1 MTHDLENK
9 PDEDRDPLRYSTSYH
24 APVLCDVVVKELVT
38 DRSGVY
44 VDATLGGGGHSS
56 ALLDRLGPEGR
67 VIGIDQDSDAIEEA
81 SKRLRTAQDNGRF
94 AAIHGSFS
102 NIKELLRNSGIEKI
116 HGLLLD
122 LGVSSHQ
129 FDMKERGFSFQ
140 GTGQIDMRMD
150 QRSSVSAYDIV
161 NQWPPEELKRL
172 FRQYG
177 EEPAAA
183 RIARRIAEKRPLQT
197 TTALA
202 DVVRSTVPSR
212 QADKTLA
219 RVFQALRIEVNQE
232 LAALEHALHAS
243 VDLVHPGGRIAVI
256 SYHSLEDRRVKR
268 FLKYGNLDGKPVRDL
283 YGNLLTP
290 WRMIHRH
297 VIQPDEVEISH
308 NSRARSA
315 RLRIAERTT
324 HNTSESATP

>member
-9 PDEDRDPLRYSTSYH
+9 PDEDRDPLRYSTPYH

-56 ALLDRLGPEGR
+56 ALLDQLEPDGR
-67 VIGIDQDSDAIEEA
+67 VLGIDQDKDAIEEA
-81 SKRLRTAQDNGRF
+81 TRRLSTAIEHGRF
-94 AAIHGSFS
+94 ITIRGSFS
-102 NIKELLRNSGIEKI
+102 HIKELLNTLGIDKI
-116 HGLLLD
+116 QGLLLD

-129 FDMKERGFSFQ
+129 FNTKERGFSFQ

-150 QRSSVSAYDIV
+150 QRSSVSAYEIV
-161 NQWPPEELKRL
+161 NQWPQEELKRL
-172 FRQYG
+172 FKQYG

-183 RIARRIAEKRPLQT
+183 RIARRIVEKRPLQT

-202 DVVRSTVPSR
+202 DVVRSTVPTR
-212 QADKTLA
+212 QAEKTLA

-232 LAALEHALHAS
+232 LDALERALHAS
-243 VDLVHPGGRIAVI
+243 VDLLYPGGRIAVI

-268 FLKYGNLDGKPVRDL
+268 FLKYGNMEGKPVRDL
-283 YGNLLTP
+283 YGNLITP
-290 WRMIHRH
+290 WQMLHRH
-297 VIQPDEVEISH
+297 VIQPDETEITK
-308 NSRARSA
+308 NPRARSA

-324 HNTSESATP
+324 HNTSESATY

>member
-1 MTHDLENK
+1 MAHDPENK
-9 PDEDRDPLRYSTSYH
+9 LDGDRDPLRYSTPYH

-56 ALLDRLGPEGR
+56 ALLDRLDARGR
-67 VIGIDQDSDAIEEA
+67 VIGIDQDIDAIEEA
-81 SKRLRTAQDNGRF
+81 SQRLNDAHSNGRF
-94 AAIHGSFS
+94 TALHGSFS
-102 NIKELLRNSGIEKI
+102 IIEQLLNNAEIYQI
-116 HGLLLD
+116 DGLLMD

-129 FDMKERGFSFQ
+129 FNEKERGFSFQ
-140 GTGQIDMRMD
+140 GTGKIDMRMD
-150 QRSSVSAYDIV
+150 QRTNLSAYDIV

-172 FRQYG
+172 FKQYG

-183 RIARRIAEKRPLQT
+183 RIARRIAEKRPLET

-232 LAALEHALHAS
+232 LKALEHALHAS
-243 VDLVHPGGRIAVI
+243 VDLLRPGGRIAVI

-268 FLKYGNLDGKPVRDL
+268 FLRYGNMDGTPVRDL

-290 WRMIHRH
+290 WRLIHRH
-297 VIQPDEVEISH
+297 VIQPDEAEISL
-308 NSRARSA
+308 NPRARSA

-324 HNTSESATP
+324 HTISQTAT

>member
-1 MTHDLENK
+1 MTPDQENK
-9 PDEDRDPLRYSTSYH
+9 FDSEHDPLRYSTPYH

-38 DRSGVY
+38 DRSGIY
-44 VDATLGGGGHSS
+44 VDATLGGGGHSA
-56 ALLDRLGPEGR
+56 ALLDLLDAGGR
-67 VIGIDQDSDAIEEA
+67 VIGIDRDHEAIEEA
-81 SKRLRTAQDNGRF
+81 SRRLQEKEENRNRF
-94 AAIHGSFS
+94 TSIRGSFAD
-102 NIKELLRNSGIEKI
+102 IEALLQDADVDQV
-116 HGLLLD
+116 HGLLMD

-129 FDMKERGFSFQ
+129 INTGERGFSFQ
-140 GTGQIDMRMD
+140 GTGDIDMRMD
-150 QRSSVSAYDIV
+150 QRQSVSAHAIV
-161 NQWPPEELKRL
+161 NTSPVEELKRL

-183 RIARRIAEKRPLQT
+183 RIARRIVEKRPLQT

-202 DVVRSTVPSR
+202 DVVRSTVPAR

-232 LAALEHALHAS
+232 LKALEQALLAS
-243 VDLVHPGGRIAVI
+243 VNVLRPGGRIAVI

-290 WRMIHRH
+290 WRLLTRQ
-297 VIQPDEVEISH
+297 VVRPDEAEISL
-308 NSRARSA
+308 NPRARSA
-315 RLRIAERTT
+315 RLRIAERTQHT
-324 HNTSESATP
+324 ISEPVA

>member
-1 MTHDLENK
+1 MTQDPENK
-9 PDEDRDPLRYSTSYH
+9 PDKDRDTLRYSTPYH

-56 ALLDRLGPEGR
+56 ALLDRLDSGGR
-67 VIGIDQDSDAIEEA
+67 VIGIDQDMDAIEEA
-81 SKRLRTAQDNGRF
+81 SKRLSEAKNDGRF
-94 AAIHGSFS
+94 SAIHGSFS
-102 NIKELLRNSGIEKI
+102 IIKELLNNSEIYQI

-129 FDMKERGFSFQ
+129 FDKKERGFSFQ
-140 GTGQIDMRMD
+140 GTGMIDMRMD
-150 QRSSVSAYDIV
+150 QRNHLSAYDIV
-161 NQWPPEELKRL
+161 NHWPPEELKRL
-172 FRQYG
+172 FKQYG

-183 RIARRIAEKRPLQT
+183 RIARRIAEKRPLET

-232 LAALEHALHAS
+232 LQALEYALHAS
-243 VDLVHPGGRIAVI
+243 VDLLTPGGRIAVI

-268 FLKYGNLDGKPVRDL
+268 FLRYGNMEGKPVRDL
-283 YGNLLTP
+283 YGNLITP
-290 WRMIHRH
+290 WRLIHRH
-297 VIQPDEVEISH
+297 VIQPDEVEISQ
-308 NSRARSA
+308 NPRARSA

-324 HNTSESATP
+324 HNTSQTAA

>member
-9 PDEDRDPLRYSTSYH
+9 SDGDRDPLRYSTPYH

-56 ALLDRLGPEGR
+56 ALLDRLDAAGR
-67 VIGIDQDSDAIEEA
+67 VVGIDQDIDAIEEA
-81 SKRLRTAQDNGRF
+81 GRRLSEARNHGRF
-94 AAIHGSFS
+94 TAIRGSFS
-102 NIKELLRNSGIEKI
+102 NIRELLDDADIHQI

-129 FDMKERGFSFQ
+129 FDKKERGFSFQ

-150 QRSSVSAYDIV
+150 QRASLSAFDIV
-161 NQWPPEELKRL
+161 NYWSPDELKRL
-172 FRQYG
+172 FKQYG

-232 LAALEHALHAS
+232 LTALENALHAS
-243 VDLVHPGGRIAVI
+243 VDIIRPGGRIAVI

-268 FLKYGNLDGKPVRDL
+268 FLRYGNMEGEPVRDL

-297 VIQPDEVEISH
+297 VIQPDEIEISH
-308 NSRARSA
+308 NPRARSA

-324 HNTSESATP
+324 HTISQSAT